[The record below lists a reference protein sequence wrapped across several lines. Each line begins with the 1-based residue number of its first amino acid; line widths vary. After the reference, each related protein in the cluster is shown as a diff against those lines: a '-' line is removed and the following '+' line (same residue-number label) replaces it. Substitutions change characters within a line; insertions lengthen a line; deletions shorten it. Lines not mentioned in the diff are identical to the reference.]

1 MAVLTFRGGV
11 HPPRNKKLTA
21 SKPAKDCY
29 THGDLSFPLF
39 LHHGLH
45 AKPVVKGGEWV
56 SAGTLI
62 AKADG
67 YVSSNVH
74 SSVAGIVKYV
84 DFDTIVIESAGEV
97 HEEPRFVSRHYTQ
110 MSKEEIIGLIREAGI
125 VGMGGE
131 EGYPTHIKLSPED
144 PDKIHY
150 VIVNGCECEPYLTC
164 NFRRLMEEPEQIVEG
179 LNIVLSLFDN
189 AMGMIAIED
198 DKKSAVIK
206 IKNYLLNEPRIR
218 TRMLYTKYPQGAE
231 KQLIY
236 ALTGQKVP
244 SGMTASDTGVLVL
257 NVETIYA
264 IRKAV
269 VEGKPLINRMVTVAG
284 DAIKNPGNFR
294 VNIGTNI
301 QDLIEAAGGFSAPPE
316 KVIIGGPMTGESIL
330 DLDRPVTKDTNAVL
344 AFRRDPVIRV
354 HQTNC
359 IHCGRCMEVC
369 PSRLIP
375 TKLADYAALGRTDL
389 FVENDGAECIRCGS
403 CTYIC
408 PAKRSLAELIVSMK
422 QMVTS
427 DIE

>member
-11 HPPRNKKLTA
+11 HPPRNKKITA
-21 SKPAKDCY
+21 NKPAKDCY
-29 THGDLSFPLF
+29 TRGDVSFPLF
-39 LHHGLH
+39 FHHGLH
-45 AKPVVKGGEWV
+45 ARPVVKGGEWV

-67 YVSSNVH
+67 YVSANVH

-84 DFDTIVIESAGEV
+84 DFDTIVIENAGEL
-97 HEEPRFVSRHYTQ
+97 HEEPRLLTRHYTLMEPQ
-110 MSKEEIIGLIREAGI
+110 EIIDLIRDAGV

-144 PDKIHY
+144 PEKIRY

-164 NFRRLMEEPEQIVEG
+164 NFRRLIEEPDKIVEG
-179 LNIVLSLFDN
+179 LKIVLQLFDN
-189 AMGMIAIED
+189 AMGIIAIED

-206 IKNYLLNEPRIR
+206 IKNYLLDEPRIR

-231 KQLIY
+231 RQLIY
-236 ALTGQKVP
+236 ALTKRKLNSQMNP
-244 SGMTASDTGVLVL
+244 SDAGILVL

-264 IRKAV
+264 IWKAV
-269 VEGKPLINRMVTVAG
+269 VEGRPLISRMVTVAG

-301 QDLIEAAGGFSAPPE
+301 QELIAAAGGFVAPPE
-316 KVIIGGPMTGESIL
+316 KVIIGGPMTGESVL
-330 DLDRPVTKDTNAVL
+330 DLDRPVTKDTNAII
-344 AFRRDPVIRV
+344 AFRSDSVIRV

-369 PSRLIP
+369 PSNLIP
-375 TKLADYAALGRTDL
+375 TKLADYAALSRTD
-389 FVENDGAECIRCGS
+389 FFRDNDGIECIGCGS
-403 CTYIC
+403 CSYIC
-408 PAKRSLAELIVSMK
+408 PAKRSLAEIIVSMK
-422 QMVTS
+422 RMMTN
-427 DIE
+427 E